1 MNRARALLLLAAGC
15 TQQLDAGTP
24 WQPVQSMSGALQPE
38 VGPSPAAPGSASC
51 TLRVAS
57 WNVHFGED
65 TAGLARAI
73 AEADEIS
80 RADVLLVQ
88 EIEAHPTESA
98 SRTEALAS
106 ALGMTWVYA
115 PAREEGDGTHGIAT
129 LSRFPITAAAVRELP
144 YFDQP
149 IRPRER
155 NALATTLDIA
165 GTPLQIVNVHLDVRI
180 GPVDR
185 VRQLDPALK
194 EVDERLVIGGDFN
207 TNPYAWAGS
216 LVPLSETEAIV
227 GQEQARVIDDYMH
240 DKRLTGGISADT
252 ATMRVPVLGMR
263 TDNVYARDL
272 SLVDAGVEY
281 VDGSDHWPVWIDVR
295 LCPVAEY

>member
-1 MNRARALLLLAAGC
+1 MKHALGFVLLAAGC

-24 WQPVQSMSGALQPE
+24 WQPVESMSGALLPE
-38 VGPSPAAPGSASC
+38 VGPAPTAPGVATC

-65 TAGLARAI
+65 TANLARAI
-73 AEADEIS
+73 AASEDIS
-80 RADVLLVQ
+80 RADVLFVQ
-88 EIEAHPTESA
+88 EIETHPTEAA
-98 SRTEALAS
+98 SRTEALAR

-129 LSRFPITAAAVRELP
+129 LSRFPITSAAVRELP

-155 NALATTLDIA
+155 NALATTIDIA
-165 GTPLQIVNVHLDVRI
+165 GSPLQLVNVHLDVRL

-227 GQEQARVIDDYMH
+227 GQEQARVIDDYLRA
-240 DKRLTGGISADT
+240 KRFTGGIPADT

-272 SLVDAGVEY
+272 LIVGAGVEH
-281 VDGSDHWPVWIDVR
+281 VDGSDHWPVWIDVQ
-295 LCPVAEY
+295 LCPAATY